1 MEDQWTTIDRK
12 TSKKKTSREESK
24 DEGEGWEQVGD
35 TNLAMEII
43 CATGTKWTSSSKRC
57 FDILPLLSFYHD
69 SSILISNFR

>member
-35 TNLAMEII
+35 TNLVMEII
-43 CATGTKWTSSSKRC
+43 CVTGTKWTS
-57 FDILPLLSFYHD
+57 
-69 SSILISNFR
+69 N

>member
-35 TNLAMEII
+35 TNMVII
-43 CATGTKWTSSSKRC
+43 CATQEQNG
-57 FDILPLLSFYHD
+57 
-69 SSILISNFR
+69 ISALKYI

>member
-35 TNLAMEII
+35 MNLVMELFVRQDQNGP
-43 CATGTKWTSSSKRC
+43 A
-57 FDILPLLSFYHD
+57 L
-69 SSILISNFR
+69 